1 MHVGIALGGGGA
13 KGWAHIGVL
22 RTLLDAGITPDIVA
36 GTSMGS
42 IVGGAY
48 AAGRLDALEE
58 FARGMDRKA
67 ALRLVDINMG
77 GTGGGLILGERVAA
91 ALREVIGTHE
101 IASLAKKFAAVATE
115 LGTGH
120 EVWLNEGD
128 LIAAMRAS
136 YAMPGVVLPARVD
149 GRILVDGGVTN
160 PVPVS
165 VCRAM
170 GAHIVIAVPL
180 PSEPSTGVRFKR
192 APQVSAASAWQQ
204 AVATFREPER
214 FVAAQIFGDKPDT
227 LTTASVSIGA
237 LNILLDRMTRVR
249 LATDPPDVIVPP
261 DIKGIAVL
269 EFDRAD
275 EAIRVGAEAA
285 KAALHQIEALLS
297 TRTPPLTSA
306 KH

>member
-1 MHVGIALGGGGA
+1 MRIGIALGSGGA

-22 RTLLDAGITPDIVA
+22 RALLAAGITPEVVA
-36 GTSMGS
+36 GTSMGA

-58 FARGMDRKA
+58 FARRMDRKA
-67 ALRLVDINMG
+67 ALRLVDVNIG
-77 GTGGGLILGERVAA
+77 GSGGGLILGERVAT
-91 ALREVIGTHE
+91 ALRDVIGTHE
-101 IASLAKKFAAVATE
+101 IVGLDRKFAAVATE

-128 LIAAMRAS
+128 LITAMRAS
-136 YAMPGVVLPARVD
+136 YAMPGIVLPARVD
-149 GRILVDGGVTN
+149 DRILVDGGVTN

-170 GAHIVIAVPL
+170 GADIVIAVPL
-180 PSEPSTGVRFKR
+180 PAGPSTGVRFKR
-192 APQVSAASAWQQ
+192 LPQASTATAWQQ
-204 AVATFREPER
+204 AIATFREPER
-214 FVAAQIFGDKPDT
+214 FVAAQLFGDKPDT
-227 LTTASVSIGA
+227 LTTASVSVAA

-249 LATDPPDVIVPP
+249 LATDPPDVIVQP

-275 EAIRVGAEAA
+275 EAIRVGTEAA
-285 KAALHQIEALLS
+285 KATLPQIEALM
-297 TRTPPLTSA
+297 RAPQRDGQV
-306 KH
+306 

>member
-1 MHVGIALGGGGA
+1 MTKTALQFRHNG
-13 KGWAHIGVL
+13 
-22 RTLLDAGITPDIVA
+22 RDVA
-36 GTSMGS
+36 
-42 IVGGAY
+42 I
-48 AAGRLDALEE
+48 
-58 FARGMDRKA
+58 F
-67 ALRLVDINMG
+67 VDG
-77 GTGGGLILGERVAA
+77 GTNLLV
-91 ALREVIGTHE
+91 ALREVIGSHE
-101 IASLAKKFAAVATE
+101 IASLDKKFAAVATE

-128 LIAAMRAS
+128 LITAMRAS

-180 PSEPSTGVRFKR
+180 PAGPSTGVHFKR
-192 APQVSAASAWQQ
+192 VQQASAASAWQQ

-214 FVAAQIFGDKPDT
+214 FVAGQLFGDKPDT

-237 LNILLDRMTRVR
+237 LNILLDRITRVR

-261 DIKGIAVL
+261 DIKDIAVL

-275 EAIRVGAEAA
+275 DAIRVGAEAA
-285 KAALHQIEALLS
+285 KAALPQIEALLS
-297 TRTPPLTSA
+297 ARKPPGEA
-306 KH
+306 KA